1 MSRGLP
7 ASRLRESSS
16 SKPSSTPP
24 KGEIPGFGVFA
35 FGNEPNPDA
44 NDGTSVGTVLD
55 VTPGSSPA

>member
-1 MSRGLP
+1 LQENIDKLRG
-7 ASRLRESSS
+7 AQVFDAE
-16 SKPSSTPP
+16 
-24 KGEIPGFGVFA
+24 GNVIENIGVFA